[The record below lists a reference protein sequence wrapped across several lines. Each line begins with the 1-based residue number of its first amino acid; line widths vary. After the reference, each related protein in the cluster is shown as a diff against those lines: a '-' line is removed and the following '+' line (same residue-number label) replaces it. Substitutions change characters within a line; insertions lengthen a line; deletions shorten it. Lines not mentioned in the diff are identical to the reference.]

1 MDRYEDGLGNY
12 LVKLGSRDLSERDS
26 HTISMI
32 LHCIGDF
39 ERISDHA
46 VNIMEAAQEL
56 QQKKLVFSRK
66 AREELEIFTKALLE
80 IMDRSVDVF
89 EREDCSSAVCIEPL
103 EETIDVL
110 SRKLRK
116 RHVERL
122 RAGECTIELG
132 FVLSDLITDYERISD
147 HCSNVA
153 IALIQSEAKE
163 QEAHEYAAGLHR
175 GEDPWF
181 QKEYEAYRERY
192 RLP

>member
-1 MDRYEDGLGNY
+1 M
-12 LVKLGSRDLSERDS
+12 
-26 HTISMI
+26 
-32 LHCIGDF
+32 
-39 ERISDHA
+39 
-46 VNIMEAAQEL
+46 
-56 QQKKLVFSRK
+56 
-66 AREELEIFTKALLE
+66 
-80 IMDRSVDVF
+80 
-89 EREDCSSAVCIEPL
+89 
-103 EETIDVL
+103 
-110 SRKLRK
+110 
-116 RHVERL
+116 ERL